1 MSNEEFQRLVLEKL
15 GGIETCLD
23 KIETRLDRVE
33 ERLSNLE
40 LRLDKVEERLGS
52 LEARMDKVET
62 RLDGLDLQMG
72 KVETRLDNLEAQMS
86 ETNGIVKALM
96 HRTEELDAKFDGLL
110 LQTASKEA
118 VERIEETVNRIAAI
132 QATQGESIN
141 ILALRQLQTES
152 EVAALKKA
160 K

>member
-15 GGIETCLD
+15 GGFEKRFDNL
-23 KIETRLDRVE
+23 ETRFDNMEKRFD
-33 ERLSNLE
+33 N
-40 LRLDKVEERLGS
+40 

-62 RLDGLDLQMG
+62 RLEGLDLQMG
-72 KVETRLDNLEAQMS
+72 RVETRLDNLEEQMT

-118 VERIEETVNRIAAI
+118 VERIEETVNRIASI
-132 QATQGESIN
+132 QTTQGESIN

>member
-15 GGIETCLD
+15 GGIETRLD

-33 ERLSNLE
+33 E
-40 LRLDKVEERLGS
+40 RLDKVEERLGS

-72 KVETRLDNLEAQMS
+72 KVETRLGNLEEQMS

-110 LQTASKEA
+110 LKTASKEA

-141 ILALRQLQTES
+141 ILALRQLQTEAD
-152 EVAALKKA
+152 VATLKKA